1 MEYTLKNKIE
11 VSKEFLSDLIAR
23 YWQESENVNQQIANI
38 DTSSYIG
45 AEVAKLLKNASTNY
59 YVLIGC
65 LETLL
70 ENPTSEIYNVKESNL
85 DSEPLQTQNTEQ
97 SVQLDSTVE
106 LPVDTNETSC
116 VSIEPDDNFE
126 PFEYFVDFDEPVGDP
141 LSDEDLYGN

>member
-70 ENPTSEIYNVKESNL
+70 ENPTSEIYNVKEIDLQIVLSNL
-85 DSEPLQTQNTEQ
+85 RRQTEGEYVQQ
-97 SVQLDSTVE
+97 SAE
-106 LPVDTNETSC
+106 K
-116 VSIEPDDNFE
+116 F
-126 PFEYFVDFDEPVGDP
+126 DFSKLNYSGIPAKLYKIVGK
-141 LSDEDLYGN
+141 LRLN